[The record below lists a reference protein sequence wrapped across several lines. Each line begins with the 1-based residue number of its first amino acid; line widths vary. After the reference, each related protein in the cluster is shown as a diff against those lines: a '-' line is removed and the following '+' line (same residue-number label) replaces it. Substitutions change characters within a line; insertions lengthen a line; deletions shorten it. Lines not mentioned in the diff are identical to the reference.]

1 MRGRYRP
8 MAVPKDYSEP
18 RLINLTVRLD
28 DYVLLHARWRAL
40 REGTSVNAA
49 IAEFLSTYSGVETRI
64 RATRPPRAPRPRDIY
79 EEGLRR
85 SRAGY

>member
-1 MRGRYRP
+1 MP
-8 MAVPKDYSEP
+8 ESEPEP
-18 RLINLTVRLD
+18 RLINLTVRVD
-28 DYVLLHARWRAL
+28 DYVVLHARWRAL

-49 IAEFLSTYSGVETRI
+49 IAEFLSAYSGVATRI
-64 RATRPPRAPRPRDIY
+64 RHSRPPRAPRPRDIY

>member
-1 MRGRYRP
+1 MP
-8 MAVPKDYSEP
+8 EDEPEP
-18 RLINLTVRLD
+18 RLINLTVRVD

-40 REGTSVNAA
+40 REQTSVNAA
-49 IAEFLSTYSGVETRI
+49 VAEFLSAYAGVATRI

-85 SRAGY
+85 SRAGL